1 MGIGYGFRGRVSVR
15 RQNIQFVQYKT
26 LLRLWRVPTKRVNQT
41 CELYVSER
49 VRERERERERER
61 HNRRIWS
68 LCCGSSIRMDYTMMS
83 DE

>member
-49 VRERERERERER
+49 VRERERERERGT
-61 HNRRIWS
+61 IGGYG
-68 LCCGSSIRMDYTMMS
+68 LCVVVAASEWTTP
-83 DE
+83 